1 VGSNYNNTDK
11 AGVFNTNIN
20 NAPTDTNVNISFR
33 AASQHLLLK
42 KRVTEASAS
51 VQVLVDSTEY
61 KKRYAE
67 LVARDVNAQQDNPLI
82 E

>member
-33 AASQHLLLK
+33 AAFNTCFSWVRKQVHLFNSWSTAPNTK
-42 KRVTEASAS
+42 KMR
-51 VQVLVDSTEY
+51 
-61 KKRYAE
+61 
-67 LVARDVNAQQDNPLI
+67 
-82 E
+82 